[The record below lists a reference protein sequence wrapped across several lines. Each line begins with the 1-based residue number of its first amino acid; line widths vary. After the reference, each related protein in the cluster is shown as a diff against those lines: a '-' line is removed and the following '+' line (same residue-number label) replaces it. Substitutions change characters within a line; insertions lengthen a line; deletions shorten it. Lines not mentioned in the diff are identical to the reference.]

1 MKKLLL
7 LIAMVLTVCSTA
19 MAETLT
25 AESEVGTVGTLDGRE
40 AMVVYLGGSI
50 GKVAVATRNVGA
62 TNVNDY
68 GTQFSSEADFDPAS
82 LNLTDGWY
90 VPTIEELSA
99 LKDRLQPSSDNTG
112 LEYTVGESTLF
123 LPGVEHDLSGKIMYV
138 GKYMSSSQLNTIY
151 HSLAFYFYPKNRIQT
166 GDNRGQQY
174 PATIRPFH
182 KLSAPANKIY
192 YTSSD
197 GNVVTPNEDAFN
209 VNIVSNTYENGKG
222 VITFSEELTSIGEDA
237 FYLKGT
243 LTSMTFPASLKSI
256 GNYAF
261 SGCGQLSSLT
271 FAEGSQLETIG
282 EGAFNE
288 TSISGH
294 LTYLPASLKSIGVS
308 AFKATKLNAVTLP
321 ASVTSIGDYAFNGC
335 SSLATLTFAEDSQL
349 ETIGVAAFNS
359 TAISEE
365 LTLPASLKT
374 IRREAFNGCSSLA
387 TLTFAEGSQ
396 LETIEDNAFNGTLIS
411 GELTL
416 PASLKTI
423 GNGAFSGC
431 SQLSSLTFA
440 EGSQLETI
448 GEFAFA
454 GTSISGELTIPA
466 SVKSIGREIF
476 GGCKLTKVYI
486 SVEDLSNVSKFSF
499 INNVALI
506 IVTPI
511 LYEAYKSLFKD
522 YNKVEVEP
530 LSDWQEYT
538 IAQIEAAMKTAN
550 TISDTDKTTIAGY
563 ISTIEDATTF
573 DEATT
578 AYYTALALI
587 DQQKAIEEK
596 VKGVFN
602 TIGTKQD
609 GPAIEIVGEDGQ
621 TIQLYK
627 IKNVKFIKVSTEK

>member
-19 MAETLT
+19 MAQVLND
-25 AESEVGTVGTLDGRE
+25 ESAVGTIGTLDGRE
-40 AMVVYLGGSI
+40 AMVVDLGGSI
-50 GKVAVATRNVGA
+50 GKVAIALENVGA
-62 TNVNDY
+62 TAEDAF
-68 GTQFSSEADFDPAS
+68 GTRFSTTSGATNFYDPETYK
-82 LNLTDGWY
+82 LEDGWY
-90 VPTIEELSA
+90 VPSQDELTA
-99 LKDRLQPSSDNTG
+99 LKSLLAWKSDNSAVYYTNHSDLQFPLRKYG
-112 LEYTVGESTLF
+112 QSYYGDYITSTTSVSGTYTDYAYLYIAYEYNKGD
-123 LPGVEHDLSGKIMYV
+123 GSGTRSIS
-138 GKYMSSSQLNTIY
+138 MSEGHNQSDC
-151 HSLAFYFYPKNRIQT
+151 A
-166 GDNRGQQY
+166 
-174 PATIRPFH
+174 IRPFH
-182 KLSAPANKIY
+182 KLPTKNQFLF

-197 GNVVTPNEDAFN
+197 GNVVTPSKNVFN

-222 VITFSEELTSIGEDA
+222 VITFSEELRSIGENA

-271 FAEGSQLETIG
+271 FAEGSQLETI
-282 EGAFNE
+282 
-288 TSISGH
+288 
-294 LTYLPASLKSIGVS
+294 
-308 AFKATKLNAVTLP
+308 
-321 ASVTSIGDYAFNGC
+321 
-335 SSLATLTFAEDSQL
+335 
-349 ETIGVAAFNS
+349 
-359 TAISEE
+359 
-365 LTLPASLKT
+365 
-374 IRREAFNGCSSLA
+374 
-387 TLTFAEGSQ
+387 
-396 LETIEDNAFNGTLIS
+396 EDNAFNGTLIS

-423 GNGAFSGC
+423 GNAAFSGC

-587 DQQKAIEEK
+587 DQQKAFEEK

-602 TIGTKQD
+602 TLGTKQD
-609 GPAIEIVGEDGQ
+609 GPAIEIVGKDGQ
-621 TIQLYK
+621 TIKLYNIEK
-627 IKNVKFIKVSTEK
+627 VNFIKVKVEE